1 MMDTPKY
8 LAWAGAAT
16 IAAAFLLGTKAR
28 QEEPAVVRHAEPEL
42 FAFIKPMEAVR
53 TQAASE
59 QPVPQGERV
68 VSASAE
74 DTLAIQAPAVE
85 AAAKQMRAQGASD
98 DDVYR
103 FRAAHLSAQSA
114 EQLARMEREDAAWR
128 QRVNTYLQ
136 ERNRVLARN
145 ASGAERNQ
153 ALQQLRDARFT
164 REEQE
169 RLEAYEPAAMPQLRL
184 P

>member
-1 MMDTPKY
+1 MDTPKY
-8 LAWAGAAT
+8 LAWAGATA
-16 IAAAFLLGTKAR
+16 IAAAFLLNATAR
-28 QEEPAVVRHAEPEL
+28 REDAVAAHTAAPEL
-42 FAFIKPMEAVR
+42 FAFIRPMEAVR
-53 TQAASE
+53 AQAASE
-59 QPVPQGERV
+59 QPVPQGEQAV
-68 VSASAE
+68 PASTE
-74 DTLAIQAPAVE
+74 DRLAMQAPAVE

-128 QRVNTYLQ
+128 QRVNVYLQ
-136 ERNRVLARN
+136 ERNRVLAGN
-145 ASGAERNQ
+145 ASGANRSR

-169 RLEAYEPAAMPQLRL
+169 RLEAYEPAAMPLLRL